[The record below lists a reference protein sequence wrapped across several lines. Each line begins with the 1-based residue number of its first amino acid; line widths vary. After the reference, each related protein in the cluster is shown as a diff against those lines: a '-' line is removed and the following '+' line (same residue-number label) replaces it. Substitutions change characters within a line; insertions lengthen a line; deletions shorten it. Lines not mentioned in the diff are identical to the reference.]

1 VNNNKRRTAVLAVV
15 CLSAAGRPA
24 CSRAPDPP
32 ADRGAAAA
40 PPANAP
46 ARDAA
51 AGATVEWR
59 EYGGNIAAHRYSPLA
74 QINRDN
80 VSRLEIAW
88 TFNTGNYGPRPEA
101 RNEATPLMVGGVL
114 YTTVGVTRNV
124 VAIDPK
130 TGETLWVWRPHDGEQ
145 RFAAA
150 PRKTS
155 GRGLSYWA
163 DGAGNER
170 LIVVTPGFYLVS
182 LDPGTGRQTPGFG
195 ENGVVDLMIGVRGE
209 VTEKSSIG
217 NSSPALVIGD
227 VIVVGPAHEVG
238 MRPPSQR
245 NLKGDVRGYDVRT
258 GKLLWTFHTIPAQG
272 EPGYETWLNGSADRG
287 SNAGVW
293 ARISG
298 DAELG
303 LVYLPVEAPLADT
316 WGGDRPGA
324 NLYGNSLVCLD
335 AKTGQK
341 VWHYQ
346 LIHHDLW
353 DWDNPAAPVL
363 MDIVVDGKPVK
374 AVAQITKQSWVYT
387 FDRTNGTP
395 VWPIEERA
403 VMAGDVPGEWYSPT
417 QPFPTKPPAFDRQGV
432 TEDDLIDFT
441 PALRAEA
448 VAGTKGFRM
457 GPIFTPPSL
466 ATADDGTQGT
476 LMLPHFTGGANWE
489 GGAFDPE
496 TSVLYVGSYTQ
507 PSVAALQ
514 PPEPTFSDMRYI
526 AGGGAALPFLDG
538 LPLIKPPWG
547 RITAIDMNKGEHVF
561 QIPNGPTPKEI
572 AEHRALEGLDIP
584 PTGRATRPVL
594 LVTKTLLFSAEGW
607 GGTPALRA
615 HDKGTGEVLADLP
628 LPGAVGGLP
637 MTYMIEGK
645 QFIVMPVAGER
656 GAQFVALA
664 LPN

>member
-1 VNNNKRRTAVLAVV
+1 VKIWQEALRVAALGGLLCAAACSQAPEDVPAVAPAES
-15 CLSAAGRPA
+15 SAAAG
-24 CSRAPDPP
+24 
-32 ADRGAAAA
+32 GAAAA
-40 PPANAP
+40 E
-46 ARDAA
+46 
-51 AGATVEWR
+51 GTVEWR

-80 VSRLEIAW
+80 ASRLEIAW

-101 RNEATPLMVGGVL
+101 RNEATPLMIDGVL

-130 TGETLWVWRPHDGEQ
+130 TGETLWVWRPNDGEQ

-155 GRGLSYWA
+155 GRGLSHWS

-170 LIVVTPGFYLVS
+170 LIVVTPGFFLVS

-195 ENGVVDLMIGVRGE
+195 ENGVVDLMVGVRGE
-209 VTEKSSIG
+209 VNEKSSIG

-238 MRPPSQR
+238 MRPPSKA

-293 ARISG
+293 GRISG

-324 NLYGNSLVCLD
+324 NLYGNSLVSLD

-346 LIHHDLW
+346 LIHHDIW
-353 DWDNPAAPVL
+353 DWDIPTAPVL

-374 AVAQITKQSWVYT
+374 AVAQITKQGWVYT

-403 VMAGDVPGEWYSPT
+403 VAAGDVPGEWYSPT

-448 VAGTKGFRM
+448 VEGVKSFRM
-457 GPIFTPPSL
+457 GPIFTPPAL
-466 ATADDGTQGT
+466 AMADDGTQGT
-476 LMLPHFTGGANWE
+476 IVLPSFTGGANWE

-496 TSVLYVGSYTQ
+496 TNVLYVGSYTQ

-514 PPEPTFSDMRYI
+514 PPEPSFSDMRYI
-526 AGGGAALPFLDG
+526 AGGGAPLPFLDG

-572 AEHRALEGLDIP
+572 AEHRALQGLDIP
-584 PTGRATRPVL
+584 PTGRATRPVV

-615 HDKGTGEVLADLP
+615 HDKATGEVLADIP

-637 MTYMIEGK
+637 MTYMVDGK
-645 QFIVMPVAGER
+645 QFVVMPVAGER
-656 GAQFVALA
+656 GAELVALS